1 MCLVWA
7 ALVLLTVRAQ
17 GFFAV
22 LLLLVSAG
30 AVWSVLGG
38 LPVFGGVDRLV
49 FFVLVLVLL

>member
-1 MCLVWA
+1 VCLVWA